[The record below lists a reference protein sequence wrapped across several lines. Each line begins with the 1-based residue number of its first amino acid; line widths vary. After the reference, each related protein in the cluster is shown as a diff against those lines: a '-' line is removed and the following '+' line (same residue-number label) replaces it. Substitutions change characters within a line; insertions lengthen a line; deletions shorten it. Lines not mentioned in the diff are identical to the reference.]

1 MLKKWNWN
9 IAEYFKR
16 FSTFFFFKAYHQ
28 IVCGDILNNS
38 TPKHVGGQTR
48 WNKQILR
55 VNLVEVSCDET
66 LASSIKQSTLAKRD
80 EQQREKR
87 TQVWATRAKTQ
98 TRGPQRGQ
106 KEQNYVLEPPTS
118 CNQLVLSLP
127 IYSQHFHFVLV
138 KLKKHN
144 TTPTLGKERKKK
156 KKPLN
161 LVTLLIN

>member
-66 LASSIKQSTLAKRD
+66 LASSIKQKHPCKKGWTTTREEDPNSKHEGHKGAKRN
-80 EQQREKR
+80 K
-87 TQVWATRAKTQ
+87 
-98 TRGPQRGQ
+98 
-106 KEQNYVLEPPTS
+106 
-118 CNQLVLSLP
+118 
-127 IYSQHFHFVLV
+127 IMF
-138 KLKKHN
+138 
-144 TTPTLGKERKKK
+144 
-156 KKPLN
+156 
-161 LVTLLIN
+161 